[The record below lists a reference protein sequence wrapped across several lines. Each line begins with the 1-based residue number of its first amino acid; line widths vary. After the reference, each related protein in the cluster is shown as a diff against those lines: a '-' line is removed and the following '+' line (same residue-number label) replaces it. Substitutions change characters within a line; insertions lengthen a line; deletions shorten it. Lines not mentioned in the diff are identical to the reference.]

1 MKETRYKKIP
11 GHEFGMHYILYLYF
25 QTISKFCISFCLDV
39 KPSQAT
45 KENEKIM
52 EIKGIE
58 PNAVDNHRQIRN
70 KNGTVSAIE
79 NKSHADIDE
88 KSKDRIYIYHT
99 SQ

>member
-1 MKETRYKKIP
+1 
-11 GHEFGMHYILYLYF
+11 
-25 QTISKFCISFCLDV
+25 
-39 KPSQAT
+39 
-45 KENEKIM
+45 M